1 MTRRLWPMLV
11 AGLLVL
17 NLPFFA
23 IGTAQAATGLAQAMK
38 QVDTYL
44 DTALRNLN
52 SAEEL
57 VTKKSM
63 TGVETPMGQVRDA
76 ETKIGQA
83 LSMFKSVEATKP
95 TKEQLDQVQ
104 SVLKQSQD
112 QLKSAV
118 SVLKDS
124 NQKGQNY
131 KLLTGLVTGAD
142 RNVGRAMQ
150 TLRQMAA
157 GKY

>member
-23 IGTAQAATGLAQAMK
+23 IGTTHAATGLAQAMK
-38 QVDTYL
+38 QVDAYL

-57 VTKKSM
+57 VTKKGL
-63 TGVETPMGQVRDA
+63 TGVEKPMGQVRDA
-76 ETKIGQA
+76 EGTIGQA

-95 TKEQLDQVQ
+95 TKEQLDQIQ
-104 SVLKQSQD
+104 STLKQSQD

-118 SVLKDS
+118 AVLKNS

-142 RNVGRAMQ
+142 RNVGKAMQ
-150 TLRQMAA
+150 TLRQMSA

>member
-57 VTKKSM
+57 VSKKSL
-63 TGVETPMGQVRDA
+63 TGVEKPMDQVRDA
-76 ETKIGQA
+76 EGKIGQA
-83 LSMFKSVEATKP
+83 LSMFKSVETTKP
-95 TKEQLDQVQ
+95 TKEQLEQIQ
-104 SVLKQSQD
+104 STLKQAQ
-112 QLKSAV
+112 
-118 SVLKDS
+118 
-124 NQKGQNY
+124 
-131 KLLTGLVTGAD
+131 
-142 RNVGRAMQ
+142 
-150 TLRQMAA
+150 
-157 GKY
+157 

>member
-1 MTRRLWPMLV
+1 MMRRLWPMLV

-38 QVDTYL
+38 QVDAYL

-57 VTKKSM
+57 VNKKSL
-63 TGVETPMGQVRDA
+63 TGVEKPMSQVRDA
-76 ETKIGQA
+76 ETKIAQA

-95 TKEQLDQVQ
+95 AKDQLDQIQ

-112 QLKSAV
+112 QLKSAG
-118 SVLKDS
+118 SMLKNS

-131 KLLTGLVTGAD
+131 KLLTGLVIGAD
-142 RNVGRAMQ
+142 KNVGKAMQ
-150 TLRQMAA
+150 TIRQMAA

>member
-1 MTRRLWPMLV
+1 
-11 AGLLVL
+11 
-17 NLPFFA
+17 
-23 IGTAQAATGLAQAMK
+23 
-38 QVDTYL
+38 
-44 DTALRNLN
+44 
-52 SAEEL
+52 
-57 VTKKSM
+57 
-63 TGVETPMGQVRDA
+63 VEKPMGQVRDA

-118 SVLKDS
+118 SELKNS

>member
-38 QVDTYL
+38 QVDAYL

-57 VTKKSM
+57 VTKKSL
-63 TGVETPMGQVRDA
+63 TGVEAPMGQVRDA
-76 ETKIGQA
+76 EGKIGQA

-95 TKEQLDQVQ
+95 TKEQLEQIQ
-104 SVLKQSQD
+104 STLKQSQD

-118 SVLKDS
+118 SVLKNS

-131 KLLTGLVTGAD
+131 KLLAGLVIGAD
-142 RNVGRAMQ
+142 RNVGKAMQ
-150 TLRQMAA
+150 TLRQMSA

>member
-1 MTRRLWPMLV
+1 MMRRLWPMLV

-38 QVDTYL
+38 QVDAYL

-57 VTKKSM
+57 VNKKSL
-63 TGVETPMGQVRDA
+63 TGVEKPMGQVRDA
-76 ETKIGQA
+76 ETKIAQA

-95 TKEQLDQVQ
+95 AKDQLDQIQ

-112 QLKSAV
+112 QLKSAG
-118 SVLKDS
+118 SMLKNS

-131 KLLTGLVTGAD
+131 RLLTGLVIGAD
-142 RNVGRAMQ
+142 KNVGKAMQ
-150 TLRQMAA
+150 TIRQMAA